1 MKRFFAAA
9 LTAMIIMSATSC
21 SREAGTEQETP
32 VEPETVEPEKLG
44 EYTFAGKTYDIHSAY
59 YSVNESY
66 YVLMFS
72 PCRPEDDK
80 TTYLML
86 AVMTSHDD
94 VELDVTDYIKNY
106 DYVLRYETPK
116 WYYPETFAPSDGT
129 VRVHRVS
136 ESRFSVD
143 LNVTFRDGNALAL
156 SYEGDFTA
164 DTSVEE

>member
-1 MKRFFAAA
+1 MKRFFTAA
-9 LTAMIIMSATSC
+9 LTAIIIMSAASC
-21 SREAGTEQETP
+21 NREAGTEPETP
-32 VEPETVEPEKLG
+32 VEPETPEVQSLG

-59 YSVNESY
+59 YAVNESY
-66 YVLMFS
+66 YILMFS

-164 DTSVEE
+164 DTSEEE